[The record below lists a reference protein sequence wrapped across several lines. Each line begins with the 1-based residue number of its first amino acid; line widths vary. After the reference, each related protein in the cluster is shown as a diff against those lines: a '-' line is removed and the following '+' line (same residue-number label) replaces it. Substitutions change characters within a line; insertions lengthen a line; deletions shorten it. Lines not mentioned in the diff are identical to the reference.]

1 MRPGRGGAAAPDR
14 GSAGGSDSDSEEEE
28 EEEEEEEDS
37 ESEEEYIRIQVH
49 RDHSTVEGTRA
60 PGMAR
65 ARVASKT
72 FRTQ

>member
-1 MRPGRGGAAAPDR
+1 VRPGRGGAAAPDR

>member
-28 EEEEEEEDS
+28 DSEDS

>member
-1 MRPGRGGAAAPDR
+1 VRPGRGGAAAPDR
-14 GSAGGSDSDSEEEE
+14 GSAGGSDSEEE

>member
-14 GSAGGSDSDSEEEE
+14 GSAGGSDSDSEEE

>member
-14 GSAGGSDSDSEEEE
+14 GSAGGSDSEEE